1 MRLSRFLLLGVLAV
15 VILGTLFSRRCGDET
30 RQAIAVREG
39 RVVVT
44 NLTRQGWSDVDVWLN
59 TWYRAQAPG
68 LAPGQRLEIPLHV
81 FVAGYGQ
88 PFDASV
94 RGAVG
99 IEVTAKAGDGSP
111 VTLTWGEG
119 RRR

>member
-1 MRLSRFLLLGVLAV
+1 MRVSRFLLLGVLV
-15 VILGTLFSRRCGDET
+15 VVVLGTLFSRRCGDDT
-30 RQAIAVREG
+30 RRAIAVGDG

-44 NLTRQGWSDVDVWLN
+44 NLTGQAWSDVDVWLN
-59 TWYRAQAPG
+59 TWYRAQAPA
-68 LAPGQRLEIPLHV
+68 LAPGQRLEIPLRV

-88 PFDASV
+88 HFDTRA
-94 RGAVG
+94 RGPAG
-99 IEVTAKAGDGSP
+99 IEVTAKASDGSP